1 MSELNQQTFLKQAQA
16 MIVVPCYNEA
26 KRLKV
31 NAFREFADSH
41 PDIDFLFVNDGSKD
55 NTVDILEELC
65 EHPSKRLHFL
75 DLKVNQGKA
84 EAVRQGMQKAFCD
97 GYAYAGYFD
106 ADLATPLDE
115 IPQFITKL
123 DNLPQ
128 VWMVMGSRVRMLGR
142 RIKRKTFR
150 HYLGRIFA
158 TVVSLLLRLPVYD
171 TQCGAKMFRNNSAI
185 KRIFDRPFVS
195 RWIFDV
201 EIIKHLL
208 AIETT
213 AGGVMVEERFY
224 ELPLESWEDVA
235 GSKLKSTDFFKAFIE
250 LIRIQRIDFVSQPV
264 TPYEQIQTDYNS

>member
-1 MSELNQQTFLKQAQA
+1 MSDLNQQTLLKHAQA
-16 MIVVPCYNEA
+16 VIVVPCYNEA
-26 KRLKV
+26 KRLKS
-31 NAFREFADSH
+31 NAFSEFADSH
-41 PDIDFLFVNDGSKD
+41 PNIDFLFVNDGSKD
-55 NTVDILEELC
+55 NTIDILEELC

-84 EAVRQGMQKAFCD
+84 EAVRQGMQKAFRD

-142 RIKRKTFR
+142 RIKRKTIR

-171 TQCGAKMFRNNSAI
+171 TQCGAKMFRNNAAI

-208 AIETT
+208 AIETST
-213 AGGVMVEERFY
+213 GGVMVEERFY
-224 ELPLESWEDVA
+224 ELPLEAWEDVA

-264 TPYEQIQTDYNS
+264 TTYEQIQTDYNS